1 MWWKM
6 PHVSRRSTVAC
17 KWRFGSKPI
26 SWFSPSAMK
35 VPAFPKPS
43 GRRFSTCS
51 TPPHGVIAAGRAPG
65 LAWRSVRAWS
75 APTADA
81 SRSRMALMAGVRASV
96 SPCRCRPSLRSKW
109 SRRCDRPVGYA
120 DVLRSKILCHDRTPM
135 SQAATILV
143 IDDEPQIRKFLRIS
157 LASQGYKV
165 LEAGT
170 GAEGL
175 SQAAL
180 NKPDLLV
187 LDLGLPDM
195 DGQDVLSQFREWS
208 AVPVLVLSVRAS
220 EGEKVQALDSGAN
233 DYVTKPFGIQ
243 EFLARIRALLRQ
255 APDSGQAASALVIGP
270 LTVDLAYRRVLL
282 DGLEVALTR
291 KEYAVLAQ
299 LARYPGR
306 VITQQQLLKDIWG
319 PTHVED
325 THYLR
330 IVVGHLRQKLAD
342 DPAAPRFIVTEAG
355 VGYRVLNGGGL

>member
-1 MWWKM
+1 
-6 PHVSRRSTVAC
+6 
-17 KWRFGSKPI
+17 
-26 SWFSPSAMK
+26 
-35 VPAFPKPS
+35 
-43 GRRFSTCS
+43 
-51 TPPHGVIAAGRAPG
+51 
-65 LAWRSVRAWS
+65 
-75 APTADA
+75 
-81 SRSRMALMAGVRASV
+81 
-96 SPCRCRPSLRSKW
+96 
-109 SRRCDRPVGYA
+109 
-120 DVLRSKILCHDRTPM
+120 M
-135 SQAATILV
+135 SQTSTLLV

-170 GAEGL
+170 GTEGL
-175 SQAAL
+175 SVAAL
-180 NKPDLLV
+180 NKPDLVV

-195 DGQDVLSQFREWS
+195 DGQQVLRELREWS

-255 APDSGQAASALVIGP
+255 APAGEQAQSASVFGP
-270 LTVDLAYRRVLL
+270 LTVDLAFRRVML
-282 DGLEVALTR
+282 DDVEVSLTR

-299 LARYPGR
+299 LARHPGR

-319 PTHVED
+319 PTHTED

-355 VGYRVLNGGGL
+355 VGYRLLEH